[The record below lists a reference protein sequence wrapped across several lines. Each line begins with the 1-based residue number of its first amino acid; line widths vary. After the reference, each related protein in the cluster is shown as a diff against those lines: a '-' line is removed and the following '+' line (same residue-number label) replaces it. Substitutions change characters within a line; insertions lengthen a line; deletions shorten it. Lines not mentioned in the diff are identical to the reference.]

1 MDKSVFR
8 EIGMIQQ
15 IGQRVS
21 SPVFIYPMM
30 GYEVEAIVPVV
41 ERAIDLL
48 DPSVI
53 EGIRRKSEKGMVVL
67 KPNWIQESH
76 EYDAEAWEAVITNP
90 TLLLA
95 TIQVLGRRLQGAGA
109 RLLGNREGRREQAHH
124 EHEA

>member
-1 MDKSVFR
+1 MSQ
-8 EIGMIQQ
+8 EIDENTF
-15 IGQRVS
+15 
-21 SPVFIYPMM
+21 SPVFIHPMM
-30 GYEVEAIVPVV
+30 GYEVDAFVPVA

-53 EGIRRKSEKGMVVL
+53 EGIRRKGEKGMVVL

-95 TIQVLGRRLQGAGA
+95 TVQVLERAC
-109 RLLGNREGRREQAHH
+109 EGRHADRHLRWTAYVCKL
-124 EHEA
+124 